1 MNDPP
6 RHRRGSLFLKPFDSR
21 LQYAAIDPDAED
33 AYNDLPLEFV
43 GMGGPSFSLRVSDV
57 IKRFPQY
64 RLKPN
69 LYDGGYQ
76 IFHYPVADRF
86 EFSAVSFN
94 TREEEVPHVEKL
106 TVDNVSFHFG
116 DNLVEGRD
124 RFMMKRRAS

>member
-6 RHRRGSLFLKPFDSR
+6 RHHRGSLFLKPFDSR
-21 LQYAAIDPDAED
+21 LSNVAINPDTQD
-33 AYNDLPLEFV
+33 TNGHLSLDFV
-43 GMGGPSFSLRVSDV
+43 SFRGPSFSLRVSYML
-57 IKRFPQY
+57 KRFPEY
-64 RLKPN
+64 RLKLN

-94 TREEEVPHVEKL
+94 TRDEEIPDLEKL

-116 DNLVEGRD
+116 DILVEGRD